1 MPSPLSSIE
10 TSDKVSGEE
19 AEGEDWMSRMRWGY
33 WSSSGREGRDV
44 GVVEGEELG
53 RDVGRSVGE

>member
-1 MPSPLSSIE
+1 
-10 TSDKVSGEE
+10 
-19 AEGEDWMSRMRWGY
+19 MSRMRWGY